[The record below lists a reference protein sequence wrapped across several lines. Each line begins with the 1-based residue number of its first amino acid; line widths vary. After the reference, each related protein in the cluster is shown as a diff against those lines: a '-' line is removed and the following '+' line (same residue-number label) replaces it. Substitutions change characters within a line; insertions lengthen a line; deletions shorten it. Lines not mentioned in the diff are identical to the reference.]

1 MITRHDFTDF
11 FVATKEHVIQL
22 QPQPY
27 PESPA
32 DGRGKGL
39 IRMIGLG
46 ASAAL
51 LLGFC
56 LPAAAQD
63 ADPDFDY
70 GKALV
75 EANCAACH
83 GIGSDDQSQHPEAP
97 PFRILWERYP
107 IDALEES
114 FVEGIATDH
123 PDMPQFTATP
133 EQIVAIIDYIAS
145 LQP

>member
-1 MITRHDFTDF
+1 MSRHDFTDI
-11 FVATKEHVIQL
+11 FVATKEHVIKL

-27 PESPA
+27 LGSPA
-32 DGRGKGL
+32 DGHGKGL
-39 IRMIGLG
+39 IRMIWPG

-51 LLGFC
+51 LLWFC
-56 LPAAAQD
+56 LPATAQD
-63 ADPDFDY
+63 VDPDFDY

-83 GIGSDDQSQHPEAP
+83 GIGTIDQSQHPEAP
-97 PFRILWERYP
+97 PFRTLWERYP

-114 FVEGIATDH
+114 FVEGIATGH